1 MVVIDKEDWVNVE
14 LTISSN
20 LNQIIFSRKTKRE
33 LCPFDRQMMPN
44 GPSTFKWRSN
54 ERYFSSRAISIP
66 SCLFHPNRKI
76 FLVCASVF
84 WSKVSKDCWSSV
96 LTNWNTQGYQDHQ
109 LGKLEVSEG
118 KRDKNTQSSII
129 LIIMNN
135 CQMKL
140 PKKTLERYERN

>member
-1 MVVIDKEDWVNVE
+1 MDLLLLSEEAMKEIFQVVQFQSLRACFI
-14 LTISSN
+14 
-20 LNQIIFSRKTKRE
+20 QIE
-33 LCPFDRQMMPN
+33 
-44 GPSTFKWRSN
+44 
-54 ERYFSSRAISIP
+54 
-66 SCLFHPNRKI
+66 KI